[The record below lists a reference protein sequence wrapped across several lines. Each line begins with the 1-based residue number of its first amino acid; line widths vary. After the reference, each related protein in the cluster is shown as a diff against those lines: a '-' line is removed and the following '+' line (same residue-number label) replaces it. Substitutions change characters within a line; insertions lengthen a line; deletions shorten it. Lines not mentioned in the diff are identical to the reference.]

1 LLVNQI
7 SFFMNRRG
15 RRGRRGGERIGSMW
29 FVG

>member
-1 LLVNQI
+1 LVNQI

-15 RRGRRGGERIGSMW
+15 RRGRRGGERRGRTL